1 MLSRICSL
9 FRATQLLVKVVRA
22 ATPGRRAFRP
32 ARHRSPPARYNFCP
46 CEQPTTLAKC
56 HSLPSSFVSL
66 SSMDSIGSAHADYSG
81 VSRMRLP
88 GTSLKVSD
96 SRPLI
101 DYATTAPFAMGFL
114 ETALAIE
121 DSSNGIWR

>member
-1 MLSRICSL
+1 MKTIGLMM
-9 FRATQLLVKVVRA
+9 LLVG
-22 ATPGRRAFRP
+22 T
-32 ARHRSPPARYNFCP
+32 
-46 CEQPTTLAKC
+46 
-56 HSLPSSFVSL
+56 
-66 SSMDSIGSAHADYSG
+66 
-81 VSRMRLP
+81 RLP

-101 DYATTAPFAMGFL
+101 DYATAAPFAIGFL

>member
-1 MLSRICSL
+1 MKSAKTFALGLSIIL
-9 FRATQLLVKVVRA
+9 MMTA
-22 ATPGRRAFRP
+22 ATP
-32 ARHRSPPARYNFCP
+32 
-46 CEQPTTLAKC
+46 L
-56 HSLPSSFVSL
+56 VSAQA
-66 SSMDSIGSAHADYSG
+66 AHVRWDII
-81 VSRMRLP
+81 RRLP

-101 DYATTAPFAMGFL
+101 DYATAAPFTIGFF